1 MANSTA
7 DFLNTWNSLMKDIAA
22 IAKAKFAA
30 VATPISDYVNKVKY
44 NRNQLGKSLSGI
56 SDAMTKL
63 ENNIAT
69 SQNKKFI
76 REWEK
81 DLAKL
86 RKQFEKHPGNP
97 DNYDPE
103 KKKAKKK
110 KNDEDD
116 YALTKWVKGLYSTD
130 SLMSLGKTVLTKGMD
145 QQKRVAALTPQLGK
159 EGATA
164 AYATIKKD
172 AAATPFDT
180 ESLFAANKAL
190 IDAGINSDVARNNVL
205 ALGEAVAFKGGGNEE
220 LTKAAG
226 LMAEISDK
234 GQAGKDELAKFGAAG
249 IDIYSALAGY
259 TGKSIEETKN
269 MNVSYQDLSAALQQA
284 GAAGGAFAG
293 AMATQ
298 NQTAS
303 AGMDNFMDTL
313 NGGLAEIG
321 IAFMPLLSKIFG
333 IGMKLVNTLLP
344 IVQSFIQPVID
355 ILNTLPLDAILNDVM
370 TMVGAIL
377 TAVTPILDNLKP
389 LFAAIFDVMQPL
401 IDQVSLFITLMV
413 QALAPI
419 IASLIKLLVSILGP
433 IIRFIGVILTVVFAM
448 ANILLKL
455 IQPIWDKISWVINKI
470 GEGITWLM
478 DILGLNKIGK
488 LDGDPI
494 PDDKNK
500 LSSTPESNSVLPS
513 TAADGT
519 SLVNAGNIANPAATN
534 KTTVEKTADSTA
546 TQITSGGPR
555 VININGV
562 KFTEKIE
569 LHVTNAKEGL
579 YDLEL
584 KLQEMFLRILN
595 SGAVLQ

>member
-1 MANSTA
+1 
-7 DFLNTWNSLMKDIAA
+7 MKDIARISKNA
-22 IAKAKFAA
+22 FNA
-30 VATPISDYVNKVKY
+30 VAIPISDYVNKVKY
-44 NRNQLGKSLSGI
+44 NRNQLSKSLHGI
-56 SDAMTKL
+56 SEAMAKL

-76 REWEK
+76 KEWEK

-103 KKKAKKK
+103 KKRAKKK
-110 KNDEDD
+110 KAAEDD
-116 YALTKWVKGLYSTD
+116 YALTRWVKGLLKTD
-130 SLMSLGKTVLTKGMD
+130 SFLSLGKTILTKGMD
-145 QQKRVAALTPQLGK
+145 QQKSVAALTPQLGK

-190 IDAGINSDVARNNVL
+190 IDAGANSDVARANVL

-220 LTKAAG
+220 LTKAAE
-226 LMAEISDK
+226 LMARIKDS
-234 GQAGKDELAKFGAAG
+234 GSAGKDELKEFGEAG

-269 MNVSYQDLSAALQQA
+269 MNVSYQDLSAALQKA
-284 GAAGGAFAG
+284 GAAGGAFEG

-303 AGMDNFMDTL
+303 AGMDNFMESL

-321 IAFMPLLSKIFG
+321 VAFMPLLSKIFG
-333 IGMKLVNTLLP
+333 IGMKLIDGLLP
-344 IVQSFIQPVID
+344 IIQGFIQPVVD
-355 ILNTLPLDAILNDVM
+355 ILGTLPLDAILNDVM

-401 IDQVSLFITLMV
+401 IDQVSLFITLLV

-433 IIRFIGVILTVVFAM
+433 VIRFIGVILTVVFAM
-448 ANILLKL
+448 SNILLKL
-455 IQPIWDKISWVINKI
+455 IQPVWDKISWVINKI

-478 DILGLNKIGK
+478 DVLGLNSIGK

-513 TAADGT
+513 TTLDGT
-519 SLVNAGNIANPAATN
+519 SLTAAGTAANQSMTGN
-534 KTTVEKTADSTA
+534 TSVEKTSDKTA
-546 TQITSGGPR
+546 SEITSGGPR